1 MHHRGEIIITGPARR
16 LVVTDADG
24 DPLHGGSLAH
34 PPSTPP
40 PNVAPYKGPTGERA
54 QWWWYQPFQPP
65 PTTSE
70 N

>member
-1 MHHRGEIIITGPARR
+1 MHHRGEITITGPAHR
-16 LVVTDADG
+16 LVVTDTDG

-34 PPSTPP
+34 PPTTAPP
-40 PNVAPYKGPTGERA
+40 TVGPYKGPAGERA

-65 PTTSE
+65 PTSE

>member
-1 MHHRGEIIITGPARR
+1 MHHRGEITITGPAHR

-24 DPLHGGSLAH
+24 DPIDRGSLAR
-34 PPSTPP
+34 PPTTAPP
-40 PNVAPYKGPTGERA
+40 TVGAYKGPTGERA

-65 PTTSE
+65 PTSE